1 MQDWNTW
8 KWLIIPEIILVV
20 LVLLSIWRDK
30 MFRKNKIERNEK
42 KQEVRR
48 LKEFKRQGFVNEE
61 WSGYSYMFISRQ
73 RKLITAL
80 RDKSIGY
87 KELLFEELENI
98 AQEDKIPS
106 GLQITPQTYPER
118 WKAILSLMLYYLDR
132 MDESSSY
139 NVNPLDDEFY
149 AVFVSR
155 EVQLNEE
162 EKEKLQKNW
171 TSKNDKIE
179 RDIEKYKNRFFR
191 LLSKYFFYMYD

>member
-87 KELLFEELENI
+87 KELPFEELENI
-98 AQEDKIPS
+98 AQEDKISS

-139 NVNPLDDEFY
+139 NVNPLDEEFY

>member
-87 KELLFEELENI
+87 KELPFEELENI

-191 LLSKYFFYMYD
+191 LLSKYFFYMYE

>member
-87 KELLFEELENI
+87 KELPFEELENI

-139 NVNPLDDEFY
+139 NVNPLDEEFY